1 MFFSVHVQI
10 AVFSSYSSSRKVT
23 PIRHQSFQIPRIHI
37 VAGRSAHHQSR
48 RLLSIEVQFP
58 FQEPDRCSDA
68 PDHNQ
73 TTSPDTCH
81 PSRSSPVPVL
91 VHSAGSS
98 DEHFAKY
105 WAHNW
110 LEELCCGGYI
120 DRVACW
126 MDLHP
131 LSSPVSRHSSLVHS
145 CVGSMHAVHHQHTSC
160 ELCHTW
166 HKQTSPNQ
174 GRLLVVA
181 VYFHPNGKI
190 Y

>member
-23 PIRHQSFQIPRIHI
+23 PIRYRNCQIHLIHI

-58 FQEPDRCSDA
+58 FQEPDRCSEA
-68 PDHNQ
+68 PDHTQ

-81 PSRSSPVPVL
+81 PSRSSPVPVV

-105 WAHNW
+105 GTHNW
-110 LEELCCGGYI
+110 LEELCCGGHI
-120 DRVACW
+120 DRAACW

-131 LSSPVSRHSSLVHS
+131 LSSPFFF
-145 CVGSMHAVHHQHTSC
+145 GA
-160 ELCHTW
+160 
-166 HKQTSPNQ
+166 
-174 GRLLVVA
+174 
-181 VYFHPNGKI
+181 
-190 Y
+190 